1 MGILKKI
8 ILNIINKLAEKY
20 DTCDPYELADYLD
33 VVIIERPLGD
43 KLGAYMYIKKTKT
56 IFINS
61 SLDEA
66 FKKIVLA
73 HELGHAILHKT
84 QECYFMKNSTLIVT
98 NKFEWQANFFAANLL
113 IPDNLIHN
121 YYGYTLNEI
130 SNIENI
136 PIELLKLKFGL
147 N

>member
-1 MGILKKI
+1 MGIMKKI

-20 DTCDPYELADYLD
+20 DTCDPCELADYLG

-66 FKKIVLA
+66 LKRIVLA

-84 QECYFMKNSTLIVT
+84 QNCYFMKNNTLLLT
-98 NKFEWQANFFAANLL
+98 SKFEWQANFFAANLL
-113 IPDNLIHN
+113 IPDSLLNN
-121 YYGYTLNEI
+121 YYGYTINEI
-130 SNIENI
+130 STIENI
-136 PIELLKLKFGL
+136 PVELLKLKFDL
-147 N
+147 I